1 MPKKSLHMGEASTV
15 EDCKHT
21 HIHSHTH
28 PHTHRK
34 LVIIEVQR
42 DR

>member
-1 MPKKSLHMGEASTV
+1 MGEASTV

-28 PHTHRK
+28 IHTHTHTHTHTE
-34 LVIIEVQR
+34 EVNYHR
-42 DR
+42 S